1 LAYYFSNFAKLF
13 NIREPFKEFNNQSM
27 SFKFTGFIILFLF
40 AWTATAQE
48 KGVVIER
55 SSETVVIEGDEYY
68 VHTVR
73 KGETLFSICR
83 AYNVSQKDVLL
94 KNPSAYIGLQIGQVL
109 HIPVVPEEEPEE
121 PEVRDTDK
129 YIYHEIEE
137 GHTLFFLSQ
146 SYNVSAG
153 EIEKLNPG
161 LEVDNLQIGQ
171 VVKIPRRAP
180 AIVRKGFDTED
191 DRYIH
196 HRVEKGETRW
206 SISKM
211 YGIEEEELLKANE
224 KLAWGLR
231 AGEYIR
237 IPREPGEPVEK
248 ETVTIPPAEEKAEPV
263 ITDVADAGC
272 IDFDY
277 EGYDKPFNVALMLPL
292 FIERNYP
299 LEMPDTVE
307 VDGRVTIKMKP
318 VPGHVESVDELHPA
332 TVPFL
337 EFYQG
342 ALIALDSLKE
352 AGLSVNLHVYDT
364 QRNPATVH
372 SILEKREMRNID
384 LVIGPVYPEV
394 IKIVSEWSRKNG
406 VSLVSPFSART
417 EFLSQNPRFFQVMPT
432 LETELEQASYFI
444 SNYPGHNVVLI
455 HSGNIR
461 EMDTVEKLKRT
472 LFSTLSSSGRRLE
485 TAFKEVVYDDSVAE
499 NLHHSLKS
507 DKPNIVIIPSSNQA
521 FVAGVLNR
529 LNIMSNRFDITLF
542 GLNDWTRF
550 LNIDVEYFHNMEL
563 HYASPFFVD
572 FSCDHVKYFL
582 RNYRRRYN
590 SEPQYY
596 GFNGYDV
603 TLYFLSAMKTF
614 GSDFQACLPLLN
626 VDLLQSDFMFRKSN
640 PRYGFENNGLSI
652 VKYTRDMNIMNL
664 GLNRDPITMMFT
676 DISEDTDDEGG
687 GEEE

>member
-1 LAYYFSNFAKLF
+1 
-13 NIREPFKEFNNQSM
+13 M
-27 SFKFTGFIILFLF
+27 SFKFTGLIILFF
-40 AWTATAQE
+40 ISWSATAQQR
-48 KGVVIER
+48 GVVIER
-55 SSETVVIEGDEYY
+55 SSETVVIEGEEYY
-68 VHTVR
+68 VHTVE
-73 KGETLFSICR
+73 KGETLFSISR
-83 AYNVSQKDVLL
+83 AYNVSQKDVLM

-109 HIPVVPEEEPEE
+109 HIPVIAEEEPEE
-121 PEVRDTDK
+121 QEARDTENF
-129 YIYHEIEE
+129 IYHEIEE

-171 VVKIPRRAP
+171 EVKIPRRSP
-180 AIVRKGFDTED
+180 TIVRKGFDTED
-191 DRYIH
+191 ERYIY
-196 HRVEKGETRW
+196 HRVERGETRW
-206 SISKM
+206 SISRM
-211 YGIEEEELLKANE
+211 YGIDEEELLRANE

-237 IPREPGEPVEK
+237 IPRVQEEAVER
-248 ETVTIPPAEEKAEPV
+248 ETAIVPPAEEEKEAEPV
-263 ITDVADAGC
+263 ITDVADADC

-277 EGYDKPFNVALMLPL
+277 ERYHKPFNVALMLPL

-299 LEMPDTVE
+299 LEIPDTVE
-307 VDGRVTIKMKP
+307 VDGRVRIEMKP
-318 VPGHVESVDELHPA
+318 APGHVESVDELHPA
-332 TVPFL
+332 TLPFL

-342 ALIALDSLKE
+342 VLIALDSLKE
-352 AGLSVNLHVYDT
+352 AGLSVNLYVYDT
-364 QRNPATVH
+364 RRNPMIV
-372 SILEKREMRNID
+372 SGILEKREMRDMD

-394 IKIVSEWSRKNG
+394 INVVSEWSRRNG
-406 VSLVSPFSART
+406 VNLVSPFSART
-417 EFLSQNPRFFQVMPT
+417 DFLSRNPRLFQVMPT
-432 LETELEQASYFI
+432 LETELEQAAYFI
-444 SNYPGHNVVLI
+444 SNYPGHNIVLI

-461 EMDTVEKLKRT
+461 EMDTIDKLKRK
-472 LFSTLSSSGRRLE
+472 LFSSLTSNGRRPE
-485 TAFKEVVYDDSVAE
+485 MAFKEVVYNDSVAG

-507 DKPNIVIIPSSNQA
+507 DEPNIVIIPSSNQA

-529 LNIMSNRFDITLF
+529 LNIMSNSYDITLF
-542 GLNDWTRF
+542 GLNDWARF

-572 FSCDHVKYFL
+572 YNCDHVKYFL
-582 RNYRRRYN
+582 RRYRRRYN

-603 TLYFLSAMKTF
+603 TLYFLSAMKSF

-652 VKYTRDMNIMNL
+652 VKYSRDMNILNL
-664 GLNRDPITMMFT
+664 GLNRDPIAMMFS
-676 DISEDTDDEGG
+676 DVSEDTEDDGG
-687 GEEE
+687 SDEE